1 MSRSKCDPMLMSR
14 EIRIASAIFRLY
26 RSASASTGY
35 VRVVDLH
42 SRNLTTSAMRSGAS
56 APTGEWLFGIPSFG
70 RALSVESWRSP
81 KQHRDRNCRR
91 TSIPLLPP
99 QVCLGHSTAS
109 SSSVLGLP
117 RAICSSVEPPGQCTN
132 VVGDKMHCGLRCW
145 RSSWLKTWAHHSQ
158 SARRNY

>member
-1 MSRSKCDPMLMSR
+1 MRSYANVQRDSHSERHFSSIQISISVDVRVRTCRRPPLPKPDYLGHAVRSKC
-14 EIRIASAIFRLY
+14 
-26 RSASASTGY
+26 
-35 VRVVDLH
+35 
-42 SRNLTTSAMRSGAS
+42 
-56 APTGEWLFGIPSFG
+56 PTGEWLFGIPSFG